1 MCKETIPGYTSLWA
15 ESQGQVA
22 KEGEEEDDHKP
33 RQGLHQMEIDQK
45 WINGLVKSKP
55 GKPHVSAGTFS
66 PWFPVNFMVPSNSV
80 KKNNLQFSAFF
91 KGANPDANHGAGR
104 FTYMTGSFL
113 GFLCR

>member
-45 WINGLVKSKP
+45 WINGLGKSKP
-55 GKPHVSAGTFS
+55 GKTHVSAGKIFT
-66 PWFPVNFMVPSNSV
+66 MVSSEFHGPI
-80 KKNNLQFSAFF
+80 QFSEKKTPVFRLF
-91 KGANPDANHGAGR
+91 QR
-104 FTYMTGSFL
+104 TGKPRCEPWCWNIYLHDWVIFRV
-113 GFLCR
+113 FM